1 MQKKQV
7 QVHACKERY
16 NGLAN
21 QITSKCGIHS
31 ALSGPIKTSRE
42 SPLVVKHY
50 QAIWDTGA
58 TNTSI
63 TIKVA
68 DECGLPLIGTTK
80 VHHANGV
87 DTVDVF
93 LASLYLPNRIA
104 FPIIR
109 VNEAKLT
116 GADILIGMD
125 IIGKGDFAIS
135 NYNGTTQ
142 FSFRMPSLMHIDL
155 SNLDQGGKSGR
166 KSRRRR

>member
-63 TIKVA
+63 TKKVA

-125 IIGKGDFAIS
+125 IIGKETLLYQIIMGPLNF
-135 NYNGTTQ
+135 
-142 FSFRMPSLMHIDL
+142 PSACPP
-155 SNLDQGGKSGR
+155 
-166 KSRRRR
+166 